1 MPEPV
6 LNLLNVNVP
15 DENEEICVICQHG
28 LSCAQNY
35 ELPECGHKFHT
46 HCIVTWFRH
55 RPSSEDE
62 CGPDGK
68 CPCCGNRGINSSG
81 SNIKNRNRYG
91 YYSYRGKKMSSTDKI
106 LFTQAKKEANK
117 NPDIKKLFDKLE
129 LAKNQL
135 KIVEKEQKDYKE
147 TIKNNDT
154 NFHETKNNLRK
165 LRSKVWA
172 AQSKVHQCNKT
183 ILCIPIVPLIIPTPI
198 DLNCS

>member
-1 MPEPV
+1 MPEPA
-6 LNLLNVNVP
+6 LNLLNVDIP
-15 DENEEICVICQHG
+15 DENEEICVICQQG

-35 ELPECGHKFHT
+35 QLPECGHKFHT
-46 HCIVTWFRH
+46 HCIITWFRH
-55 RPSSEDE
+55 RPSTEDE
-62 CGPDGK
+62 RGPDGK

-81 SNIKNRNRYG
+81 SKIKNRSRYG
-91 YYSYRGKKMSSTDKI
+91 YYRGKSMSSADKI
-106 LFTQAKKEANK
+106 LFNQAKKVANK

-147 TIKNNDT
+147 TIKNNPT
-154 NFHETKNNLRK
+154 NFQETKNNLFK
-165 LRSKVWA
+165 LRSKVLA
-172 AQSKVHQCNKT
+172 AQTKVYQCHKT

>member
-6 LNLLNVNVP
+6 LNLLNVNIP
-15 DENEEICVICQHG
+15 DENEEICVICQQG

-62 CGPDGK
+62 SGPDGK

-81 SNIKNRNRYG
+81 SNKSRYG
-91 YYSYRGKKMSSTDKI
+91 YYRGKTMSPTNKI
-106 LFTQAKKEANK
+106 IFNQAKKLANK
-117 NPDIKKLFDKLE
+117 NPNIKKLFDKLE
-129 LAKNQL
+129 LANNQL
-135 KIVEKEQKDYKE
+135 KEVEKEHKDYRE
-147 TIKNNDT
+147 TIKNNPTD
-154 NFHETKNNLRK
+154 FQETKNNLRK
-165 LRSKVWA
+165 LRSKIWA
-172 AQSKVHQCNKT
+172 AQSKVFHCHKV
-183 ILCIPIVPLIIPTPI
+183 IFCIPIVPLIIPTPI